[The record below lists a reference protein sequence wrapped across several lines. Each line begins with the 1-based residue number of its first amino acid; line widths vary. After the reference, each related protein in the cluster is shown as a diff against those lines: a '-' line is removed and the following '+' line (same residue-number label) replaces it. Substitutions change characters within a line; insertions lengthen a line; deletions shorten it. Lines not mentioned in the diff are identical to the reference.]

1 MKFIV
6 GGCHNSAHWAPA
18 DAPVKA
24 ARDTLHEIRSVT
36 DEAYASRNIQVLN
49 VNRIDHASL
58 EYHDNI
64 NSFKHASFQVINNFD
79 LNKYSPLFR

>member
-24 ARDTLHEIRSVT
+24 ARDTLHEIRSVK
-36 DEAYASRNIQVLN
+36 DEAYASRNIQSVE
-49 VNRIDHASL
+49 IDHASL